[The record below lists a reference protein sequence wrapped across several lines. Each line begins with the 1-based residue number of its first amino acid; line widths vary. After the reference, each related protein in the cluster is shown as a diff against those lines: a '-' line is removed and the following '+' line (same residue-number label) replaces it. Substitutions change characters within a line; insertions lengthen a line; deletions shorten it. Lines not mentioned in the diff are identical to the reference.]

1 MSKEEILECNFN
13 PTHTKKHANSYKNIR
28 PNISYPRT
36 TPLPSEKKTPFRDSP
51 KQHSH
56 FVHHFPLNR
65 NKYLRYS
72 ISDTTNQSSQLSRS
86 KLNINS
92 CRFLCWPSVK
102 GRGDGRQK
110 HLGHAMAGAL
120 KEPSLSLACSSNL

>member
-28 PNISYPRT
+28 PNIPYPRT
-36 TPLPSEKKTPFRDSP
+36 TPSPPKKNPFRDSP

-102 GRGDGRQK
+102 GLRRGRTAKASRSRDGGGIKRTI
-110 HLGHAMAGAL
+110 
-120 KEPSLSLACSSNL
+120 SLTGLLV

>member
-1 MSKEEILECNFN
+1 MQIHIRIFA
-13 PTHTKKHANSYKNIR
+13 PTYLTHAPPPSPPKKN
-28 PNISYPRT
+28 
-36 TPLPSEKKTPFRDSP
+36 PFRDSP

-72 ISDTTNQSSQLSRS
+72 ISDTTNQSSQPSRS

-120 KEPSLSLACSSNL
+120 KEPSLSLACSSNLWANCKSILLYSSGPNHTE